1 MYKFIFQN
9 RRAALLF
16 VALMALSAT
25 QLVGTQSEAGALKK
39 VEEQLLHQRADIADT
54 FEQPAAEIIEPEPQ
68 VVEEWAEDED
78 PASDDE
84 LIDTAEGYDP
94 SPDEDYAEPMFEE

>member
-25 QLVGTQSEAGALKK
+25 QLVGTQSDAGALKK
-39 VEEQLLHQRADIADT
+39 VEEQLLHQRADLAETLEEPASDIIA
-54 FEQPAAEIIEPEPQ
+54 PAPQ
-68 VVEEWAEDED
+68 VVEEWADEED
-78 PASDDE
+78 PAMDDE

-94 SPDEDYAEPMFEE
+94 SPEDDDTEPMIEE